1 MKYFVMSD
9 IHGHY
14 SIMID
19 KLKENGFDE
28 TNQNHKLIIC
38 GDMFDRGLESLEV
51 YRYLKRLHDDNKA
64 IIVLGNHDN
73 FVIDFLTEQERVEF
87 NCERNGFDETI
98 KAFSKSAKYDFTV
111 GQIKKYKE
119 EVLADY
125 PELLEWLMSL
135 PLYYELEGYIFVHA
149 GFNTDIDDWKQS
161 TKREFIWTKKF
172 HLDIFDTSKI
182 NKKIVCG
189 HYRTSEMDFLHRVGK
204 YGHYRKGNKIF
215 IDANV
220 EESKKLNILII
231 EE

>member
-9 IHGHY
+9 IHGHFTL
-14 SIMID
+14 MED
-19 KLKENGFDE
+19 KLKENGFDKSDE
-28 TNQNHKLIIC
+28 SHKLIIC
-38 GDMFDRGLESLEV
+38 GDMFDRGLQSLEV
-51 YRYLKRLHDDNKA
+51 YKFLKDLHDQDKA

-98 KAFSKSAKYDFTV
+98 KAFSRSAKYDFTV

-119 EVLADY
+119 EVLTDY
-125 PELLEWLMSL
+125 PELLEWLQSL
-135 PLYYELEGYIFVHA
+135 PLYYEIEGYIFVHA
-149 GFNTDIDDWKQS
+149 GFNTEIEDWKQS
-161 TKREFIWTKKF
+161 SVREFTWTKKF
-172 HLDIFDTSKI
+172 HLDSFDTSKI
-182 NKKIVCG
+182 TKKIVCG
-189 HYRTSEMDFLHRVGK
+189 HYRTSEMDHLHRVGK

-220 EESKKLNILII
+220 EESQKLNILII

>member
-14 SIMID
+14 QIM
-19 KLKENGFDE
+19 KEVLDNNGFDQL
-28 TNQNHKLIIC
+28 NPDHKLIVC
-38 GDMFDRGLESLEV
+38 GDLFDRGRESKEV
-51 YRYLKRLHDDNKA
+51 YQFVKELHDQEKA
-64 IIVLGNHDN
+64 IVVLGNHDN
-73 FVIDFLTEQERVEF
+73 FMIDFLTVQERVEF
-87 NCERNGFDETI
+87 NCERNGLDETI
-98 KAFSKSAKYDFTV
+98 KAFSRSAKYDFNV
-111 GQIKKYKE
+111 GQINEYKE

-125 PELLEWLMSL
+125 PEMLEWLERL
-135 PLYYELEGYIFVHA
+135 PLYYELENYIFVHA
-149 GFNTDIDDWKQS
+149 GFNTEIEDWKQS

-172 HLDIFDTSKI
+172 HLDDFDTSKI

-220 EESKKLNILII
+220 EESQKLNILLL